1 LLTPAAILH
10 TVIRS
15 LLIIEMLSKSFAAF
29 IFLLALTFFF
39 NAEAIIIPALGAS
52 GTKEVSDVIQ
62 LPLLKTSILPKLFR
76 QTQVESFSAPSLIS
90 ICECIIHAHFLPVNE
105 SANFGGPSVVLTV
118 QD

>member
-52 GTKEVSDVIQ
+52 GTKEVSDVIRLIAQ
-62 LPLLKTSILPKLFR
+62 NLDTS
-76 QTQVESFSAPSLIS
+76 E
-90 ICECIIHAHFLPVNE
+90 
-105 SANFGGPSVVLTV
+105 TV
-118 QD
+118 QADSSGKF